1 LIYRAMNEPVT
12 TSPNT
17 GAGLRLDKWL
27 WAARFFKTRT
37 LAAAAITGGKVHRQG
52 QRAKP
57 AREVRIG
64 DELDIDVGEL
74 RWTLIVRG
82 LSPQRRPAPEAQ
94 LLYEETAA
102 SRARR
107 AAVLEQRKLAPTPGA
122 DRKGRP
128 TKRDARH
135 IHRFGAE

>member
-1 LIYRAMNEPVT
+1 MKEPDISTPSVL
-12 TSPNT
+12 S
-17 GAGLRLDKWL
+17 GLRLDKWL

-37 LAAAAITGGKVHRQG
+37 LAAAAIDGGKVHWQG

-57 AREVRIG
+57 AREVRVG

-74 RWTLIVRG
+74 RWTVIVRG

-102 SRARR
+102 SRTRR
-107 AAVLEQRKLAPTPGA
+107 AQALEQRKLAPTPGA
-122 DRKGRP
+122 ERKGRP

-135 IHRFGAE
+135 IRRFGAA

>member
-1 LIYRAMNEPVT
+1 MSAPGEL
-12 TSPNT
+12 S
-17 GAGLRLDKWL
+17 GLRLDKWL

-37 LAAAAITGGKVHRQG
+37 LAATAIDGGKVHWQG

-57 AREVRIG
+57 AREVRVG
-64 DELDIDVGEL
+64 DELDIDIGEL
-74 RWTLIVRG
+74 RWTVIVRG
-82 LSPQRRPAPEAQ
+82 LNHQRRPASEAQ
-94 LLYEETAA
+94 QLYEETAA
-102 SRARR
+102 SSARR

-135 IHRFGAE
+135 IHRFGAG